1 MTNISKICSCDWL
14 QNDMQIKYQQFLFFK
29 FYSSYYISASCIYM
43 FFLTAYVLHFS
54 LSTVVWSITVPMVAY
69 FSHHLSDSY
78 FDLSDLYS
86 DFSDNY
92 YKLSDLFVDLSCIYM
107 VKRDHAQFLPS
118 SWQHIFLTIRH
129 QDEFWQVNI
138 IIVQVNNTF

>member
-1 MTNISKICSCDWL
+1 
-14 QNDMQIKYQQFLFFK
+14 
-29 FYSSYYISASCIYM
+29 M

-54 LSTVVWSITVPMVAY
+54 LSTVAWSITVPMVAY

-118 SWQHIFLTIRH
+118 S
-129 QDEFWQVNI
+129 
-138 IIVQVNNTF
+138 